1 MSDQPKPTIK
11 EGDKVS
17 VNFNATKD
25 QSGKAG
31 TVIASEQGH
40 WYDKQG
46 VAVYE
51 VHRVKGG
58 GMRPTTLA
66 DARKLGLVPSVT
78 TILACAAKPGLEAWK
93 AKQILEAALTLPR
106 LPDETLDDYATRIIE
121 DSKAQGRKAA
131 ERGTELHAAI
141 EDYIWGRTTP
151 AWDKHSEKVIETL
164 HQYGIDLYAGKPE
177 HSFASSLGYGGK
189 IDWHNDEIVC
199 DFKTKANLEPKRL
212 AYDEHCWQLSAYA
225 TGLTEQRSYQFLN
238 RPPITR
244 CANVFVGID
253 DCQVRIHEWEEPDI
267 TKGWRAFQAL
277 LSFWQI
283 TKNYTP

>member
-1 MSDQPKPTIK
+1 MSIK
-11 EGDKVS
+11 VETLTTVQ
-17 VNFNATKD
+17 
-25 QSGKAG
+25 QSDALG
-31 TVIASEQGH
+31 TGIVSEQGH
-40 WYDKQG
+40 WYTKQG
-46 VAVYE
+46 EACYE
-51 VHRVKGG
+51 VPRSKGD

-141 EDYIWGRTTP
+141 EDYIRDLNEGNLRGAHVAP
-151 AWDKHSEKVIETL
+151 MYLKHCEAVFAAL
-164 HQYGIDLYAGKPE
+164 NQYGINLESGKPE
-177 HSFASSLGYGGK
+177 HSFASPLGYGGK

-212 AYDEHCWQLSAYA
+212 AYDEHCWQLAAYA
-225 TGLTEQRSYQFLN
+225 YGLN
-238 RPPITR
+238 PIPAR
-244 CANVFVGID
+244 LINVFIGIED
-253 DCQVRIHEWEEPDI
+253 TQVRIHEWTLEDLE
-267 TKGWRAFQAL
+267 KGRRCFEL
-277 LSFWQI
+277 LLEFWQI